1 MGELSGNIKE
11 FFWQLDELKQAFYHQ
26 REILAKI
33 EIIFFKIFIKILR
46 LKIVLTK
53 LRMHDKTSVS
63 RQTKRFSELQ
73 RQPA

>member
-33 EIIFFKIFIKILR
+33 EIIYFLNFYKNSKAENCAHQIKN
-46 LKIVLTK
+46 
-53 LRMHDKTSVS
+53 
-63 RQTKRFSELQ
+63 
-73 RQPA
+73 A